1 MRKLYS
7 VASDLQGE
15 EMNVF
20 EIPSGKLILVVVVGL
35 PDAANELIG
44 DEPLVVAKK
53 PRRSLSL
60 VSFELGAQA

>member
-1 MRKLYS
+1 
-7 VASDLQGE
+7 
-15 EMNVF
+15 MNVF